1 VQPVKCEKE
10 CYMVG
15 FLLSGKSFIK
25 RAFSKRSAPPMKKI
39 LVAALMLAG
48 TLFAADEAPKGK
60 YAIIL
65 QAGAETNEAKA
76 RAVHALLYAADLAE
90 HGYEVV
96 LIFEGAGT
104 GWVNELE
111 KRENPF
117 HQHYVRI
124 KQLGIVEEICDYC
137 ADAHDVKKDMS
148 NEQTRLLTGDYK
160 GHPSLADWA
169 AKGYRII
176 VL

>member
-1 VQPVKCEKE
+1 
-10 CYMVG
+10 
-15 FLLSGKSFIK
+15 
-25 RAFSKRSAPPMKKI
+25 MKKI
-39 LVAALMLAG
+39 IVVFLMLTG
-48 TLFAADEAPKGK
+48 TLFAVEEAPKGK

-90 HGYEVV
+90 HGYDVV
-96 LIFEGAGT
+96 LIYEGAST

-111 KRENPF
+111 KPGNPF

-124 KQLGIVEEICDYC
+124 KQLGVVEEICDYC
-137 ADAHDVKKDMS
+137 ANAHDVKEDMS
-148 NEQTRLLTGDYK
+148 NEQARLLSGDYK
-160 GHPSLADWA
+160 GHPSLARWA
-169 AKGYRII
+169 DKGYRII